1 MNPDQFRTI
10 IQDSHNGFGLHNLP
24 LGVVLHR
31 GKHAV
36 CTRLGDSVVL
46 LEKLSQCGWI
56 LPVGISVEAL
66 GASTLNPLLACG
78 RTALAAFRISLQDFF
93 KQADAAVLC
102 KTEGLFLDA
111 SVAEMLLPLSITDY
125 TDFYSSVEHAT
136 NVGMMFRD
144 PANALLPNW
153 KHLPV
158 GYHGRAGS
166 IIVSGTNFHRPS
178 GQFKKPDEA
187 VPSFGPSKQLDI
199 EVEMAFVVCAENG
212 LGNPVPVDKAENFIA
227 GLMLFNDWSA
237 RDIQA
242 WEYVPLGPFLG
253 KNFASTL
260 APWLITLDALE
271 PFRVDAVVQDV
282 EVLPYLKDQ
291 TRKTFD
297 IRIEC
302 ELISQQGGRVTIT
315 ETNYK
320 YLYWT
325 IRQQLAHHTING
337 CSIHVG
343 DVYASGTI
351 SGSEEKSF
359 GSLLERCW
367 KGTKPLSLS
376 NGETRVFLQDGDTVV
391 MRAFCENNDLRLSFG
406 EAVAT
411 LLPAKTIQA

>member
-1 MNPDQFRTI
+1 M
-10 IQDSHNGFGLHNLP
+10 P
-24 LGVVLHR
+24 LGIALSR
-31 GKHAV
+31 GKKAV
-36 CTRLGDSVVL
+36 CTRLGDSILL

-56 LPVGISVEAL
+56 LPSEIPVETLA
-66 GASTLNPLLACG
+66 ASTLNSLLALG
-78 RTALAAFRISLQDFF
+78 RARLAAFRKSLQQFLR
-93 KQADAAVLC
+93 QADPEVLC
-102 KTEGLFLDA
+102 HTDGLFLDA
-111 SVAEMLLPLSITDY
+111 ASAELLLPLSITDY

-166 IIVSGTNFHRPS
+166 IIVSGTNFHRPC
-178 GQFKKPDEA
+178 GQFKKPDDA

-212 LGNPVPVDKAENFIA
+212 LGNPVPVNKAEDYIA

-260 APWLITLDALE
+260 SPWLIMLDALE

-282 EVLPYLKDQ
+282 EVLPYLNDQ
-291 TRKTFD
+291 QRKTFD
-297 IRIEC
+297 IQIEC
-302 ELISQQGGRVTIT
+302 ELISEQGGRVTIT

-325 IRQQLAHHTING
+325 MRQQLAHHTVNG

-351 SGSEEKSF
+351 SGSDEKSF
-359 GSLLERCW
+359 GSMLERCW

-376 NGETRVFLQDGDTVV
+376 NGETRVFIQDGDTVV
-391 MRAFCENNDLRLSFG
+391 MRAFCVNKELRLSFG

-411 LLPAKTIQA
+411 ILPAKKIQA